1 MLLPMALAVVG
12 IICSIIGSFLV
23 KTKENATQQSLL
35 NSLRTG
41 TYIAAILAA
50 VLAAPLCYFI
60 LGSGTGWG
68 VYRRHPLRPDRRLR
82 HRLLH
87 RVLHL

>member
-35 NSLRTG
+35 KSLRTG
-41 TYIAAILAA
+41 TYTAAILAA
-50 VLAAPLCYFI
+50 VLAAPSDL
-60 LGSGTGWG
+60 SHSRHGTHGAFTSPSSA
-68 VYRRHPLRPDRRLR
+68 V
-82 HRLLH
+82 
-87 RVLHL
+87 